1 MLGGGGGVGGVCG
14 AGGGGGGGG
23 RGPNEVQR
31 RMNKER
37 MSGSEEESKL
47 LPQVVS

>member
-1 MLGGGGGVGGVCG
+1 MLNMVVQLTVLYNTCWEGGEV
-14 AGGGGGGGG
+14 
-23 RGPNEVQR
+23 NEIQR

-47 LPQVVS
+47 LSHVVS